1 MDNDGF
7 RKNGVIQFGV
17 KNILKGGVGGSDSRS
32 VSAVETGNS
41 CRFTIKTRHYRIKR
55 CFIMGKDENTGFS
68 LCPGK

>member
-1 MDNDGF
+1 MTAF
-7 RKNGVIQFGV
+7 EKTVLFSLV
-17 KNILKGGVGGSDSRS
+17 SKNILKGGVGGSDSRS